1 MPRLDELAEAALSGD
16 ALRLRSLAQD
26 WLEENQQL
34 QLVMAPIT
42 KDPSILAVA
51 AAFVEMFA
59 ERANQVAPAWTR
71 DVLEAPEPLFL
82 LREARTMK
90 RLRKLCEEQSPL
102 PLRRRRIYVP
112 PDFLT
117 FA

>member
-1 MPRLDELAEAALSGD
+1 M
-16 ALRLRSLAQD
+16 
-26 WLEENQQL
+26 
-34 QLVMAPIT
+34 
-42 KDPSILAVA
+42 LAVA
-51 AAFVEMFA
+51 AALVELFA
-59 ERANQVAPAWTR
+59 ERAGQAAPDWTR
-71 DVLEAPEPLFL
+71 EVLPAPEPLFL
-82 LREARTMK
+82 LREAGTMK